1 MIVLESLIICSK
13 IESNKEQ
20 AIDDLNIEESD
31 DVTDSSEDSENNYD
45 TAEIKIPKKPRSNNS
60 NKNFKIF
67 KLEFNK
73 KKKLASNTESNE
85 DETSE
90 ESNESDSTV
99 SKKVRKFHMKNV
111 NKNGALSKFELEI
124 NSTKTLIKP
133 KIKSKR
139 FKFEL
144 KNTKKDITSSNK
156 NEESIGGRYITAN
169 KREFKVQNLKAK
181 DNLKKST
188 KVKIQSNIKS
198 TKRKRYNLELCDRQ
212 ENFKKTKTKTKC
224 K

>member
-1 MIVLESLIICSK
+1 
-13 IESNKEQ
+13 
-20 AIDDLNIEESD
+20 
-31 DVTDSSEDSENNYD
+31 
-45 TAEIKIPKKPRSNNS
+45 
-60 NKNFKIF
+60 
-67 KLEFNK
+67 
-73 KKKLASNTESNE
+73 
-85 DETSE
+85 
-90 ESNESDSTV
+90 
-99 SKKVRKFHMKNV
+99 MKNV

-144 KNTKKDITSSNK
+144 KNTKKAITSSNK

-212 ENFKKTKTKTKC
+212 ENFKKQKQKRNLNETTEESESDTETTEESDENDHTNFV
-224 K
+224 

>member
-73 KKKLASNTESNE
+73 KKKLASNTGSQMKMKLARNQM
-85 DETSE
+85 
-90 ESNESDSTV
+90 
-99 SKKVRKFHMKNV
+99 KVIR
-111 NKNGALSKFELEI
+111 L
-124 NSTKTLIKP
+124 
-133 KIKSKR
+133 
-139 FKFEL
+139 
-144 KNTKKDITSSNK
+144 
-156 NEESIGGRYITAN
+156 
-169 KREFKVQNLKAK
+169 
-181 DNLKKST
+181 
-188 KVKIQSNIKS
+188 
-198 TKRKRYNLELCDRQ
+198 
-212 ENFKKTKTKTKC
+212 
-224 K
+224 